1 MEIADAINQAQREAR
16 EADEQVVA
24 ARSRLARHLSLSAKS
39 PGQQTLAHARA
50 AVRRRVTMGGFTRL
64 IDEDEGLPPP
74 TRAPSYST
82 TTRLKKLLPDVSAG
96 LVSTL
101 LVLVL
106 NVSGA
111 GLVCAD
117 AALRP
122 HVDILVVL
130 SLMCTAV
137 STAVLACLS
146 PTVVVVNIDAFGAS
160 QFYHMARHI
169 VAHEPAPAAPFCTT
183 LVAMAVASLIIGL
196 CFLLLGVLKAGKAV
210 QFLPSP
216 VMAGYLASV
225 GYVLVDSAST
235 FLTECPLIDPGCI
248 WQSPERL
255 QLLLAATLGSLLYA
269 AQRATAGLGV
279 LPHALLPLLV
289 VAGSLVFAAARWMA
303 GAGEPDDAAAA
314 SWKLW
319 LLPLGE
325 GPPANMFT
333 LLSPEVLSWFRGVDY
348 GLALYQGA
356 VTALT
361 ALLPMVSGRLL
372 AYSAIEQLMDVDVTY
387 DAELRWNGVMHL
399 VAAPMAFTPAVSP
412 AATALAANVG
422 MRTHLAPLV
431 VAAVC
436 ALFALTGVSIV
447 GLVPQVLFA
456 MVLCTAGVK
465 LFVEQVRGAAKVLSL
480 PEVLMVLGHVV
491 ATATLGMLYAIALG
505 VLATAFFFIL
515 EYSRNSGVSQ
525 TGTVLLERS
534 KVVRPPNEQ
543 ARLEESGGSVLVI
556 HLHGMVF
563 FGSANSVVEHVRA
576 HTAFGDPLRC
586 LLLDFTSAAGLDSS
600 AVGVLMQTRRHIAG
614 ARLVLAAAKPAVFEM
629 LVRGAPRAGLFE
641 HFTTLD
647 LALEH
652 CENVLLA
659 APPPGRRSPGNTPMG
674 SPALTAVAGEMPP
687 RLLQR
692 GATLEA
698 LPESLLGGRGRSS
711 TSVGAA
717 AASSASGVGG
727 DGSVPERVLSA
738 AEAARWRP
746 ELLTKVQG
754 RVLRLMGAAGA
765 PEGLEAIV
773 RSMDLALLQPGTVLY
788 DQRAAGAA
796 ASPADED
803 HYLWLVEG
811 GFVSIYLKV
820 KRKRRG
826 KGSLGGTAGALDP
839 GQSYRIAKVGPGAVL
854 NVDEF
859 VSPRAHREHRASSI
873 PAVAITET
881 YCQLL
886 RLPRS
891 RCKALETSEPVAMC
905 ALYRFL
911 AHVSQVRLHEQ
922 AVAEFAHEELGVA
935 IHPSASF
942 QRLLA
947 SDDGGAPPF
956 DAPRGRASVAE
967 GGGEAN
973 KQAKSPKERSAPA
986 TTRAP
991 RWKHGH
997 APRELISLQHFQNA
1011 LALRD
1016 KQRRAENRRKR
1027 DAAGAAAAGGGRRD
1041 GEKRASAVGGAG
1053 AAAAAAA
1060 ATTTTKAAAAAAS
1073 VAPSP
1078 SADTLPRAS
1087 SHTILDSLLS
1097 FSRTRDERHPESAIL
1112 TTPPPAPAAAPAA
1125 VRWSDPAPAAA
1136 ALDDETPPPPRIE
1149 HAQTSPSAIPSSAP
1163 PPDRLGSLDALLAGD
1178 DDDDDAEVEAAGA
1191 PAAAA
1196 PAAAPSADGA
1206 APSRVSISV
1215 EMAEVAAEAA
1225 ARGLVSPPPVATAPS
1240 APLPPAGGGLKP
1252 IKASASMQWSF
1263 VPSSLS
1269 MDTFEWA
1276 SKVHGQREPP
1286 SASRRAAAP
1295 AAAPPAGGPPS
1306 GGVPPPGSL
1315 RRQLSSV
1322 EERLFEHEEA
1332 SRASQRA
1339 MAIEG
1344 DSSSSSDSEG

>member
-698 LPESLLGGRGRSS
+698 LPSRSS
-711 TSVGAA
+711 AAVGAA
-717 AASSASGVGG
+717 
-727 DGSVPERVLSA
+727 
-738 AEAARWRP
+738 
-746 ELLTKVQG
+746 
-754 RVLRLMGAAGA
+754 
-765 PEGLEAIV
+765 
-773 RSMDLALLQPGTVLY
+773 
-788 DQRAAGAA
+788 
-796 ASPADED
+796 
-803 HYLWLVEG
+803 
-811 GFVSIYLKV
+811 
-820 KRKRRG
+820 
-826 KGSLGGTAGALDP
+826 
-839 GQSYRIAKVGPGAVL
+839 
-854 NVDEF
+854 
-859 VSPRAHREHRASSI
+859 
-873 PAVAITET
+873 
-881 YCQLL
+881 
-886 RLPRS
+886 
-891 RCKALETSEPVAMC
+891 
-905 ALYRFL
+905 
-911 AHVSQVRLHEQ
+911 
-922 AVAEFAHEELGVA
+922 
-935 IHPSASF
+935 
-942 QRLLA
+942 
-947 SDDGGAPPF
+947 
-956 DAPRGRASVAE
+956 
-967 GGGEAN
+967 
-973 KQAKSPKERSAPA
+973 
-986 TTRAP
+986 
-991 RWKHGH
+991 
-997 APRELISLQHFQNA
+997 
-1011 LALRD
+1011 
-1016 KQRRAENRRKR
+1016 
-1027 DAAGAAAAGGGRRD
+1027 
-1041 GEKRASAVGGAG
+1041 
-1053 AAAAAAA
+1053 
-1060 ATTTTKAAAAAAS
+1060 
-1073 VAPSP
+1073 
-1078 SADTLPRAS
+1078 
-1087 SHTILDSLLS
+1087 
-1097 FSRTRDERHPESAIL
+1097 
-1112 TTPPPAPAAAPAA
+1112 PPPWA
-1125 VRWSDPAPAAA
+1125 
-1136 ALDDETPPPPRIE
+1136 PPPR
-1149 HAQTSPSAIPSSAP
+1149 AQRPASA
-1163 PPDRLGSLDALLAGD
+1163 
-1178 DDDDDAEVEAAGA
+1178 
-1191 PAAAA
+1191 
-1196 PAAAPSADGA
+1196 
-1206 APSRVSISV
+1206 
-1215 EMAEVAAEAA
+1215 
-1225 ARGLVSPPPVATAPS
+1225 ATARCRS
-1240 APLPPAGGGLKP
+1240 ACC
-1252 IKASASMQWSF
+1252 
-1263 VPSSLS
+1263 
-1269 MDTFEWA
+1269 
-1276 SKVHGQREPP
+1276 
-1286 SASRRAAAP
+1286 RRRRRR
-1295 AAAPPAGGPPS
+1295 AGGPS
-1306 GGVPPPGSL
+1306 C
-1315 RRQLSSV
+1315 
-1322 EERLFEHEEA
+1322 
-1332 SRASQRA
+1332 
-1339 MAIEG
+1339 
-1344 DSSSSSDSEG
+1344 